1 LIRPIGVSALAGFFL
16 LSRYYIDIIYAFKRI
31 AYVIKYW
38 TTWTFDQRCSLRNT
52 TCQYRC
58 FQYNISMARPIK
70 DPESRMTI
78 PYMLMLTA
86 EQKAIIKEAADLAGL
101 DMSAWIRPILL
112 KAARQQMLGAKFQ
125 ERQLKIR

>member
-1 LIRPIGVSALAGFFL
+1 
-16 LSRYYIDIIYAFKRI
+16 
-31 AYVIKYW
+31 
-38 TTWTFDQRCSLRNT
+38 
-52 TCQYRC
+52 
-58 FQYNISMARPIK
+58 
-70 DPESRMTI
+70 MTI